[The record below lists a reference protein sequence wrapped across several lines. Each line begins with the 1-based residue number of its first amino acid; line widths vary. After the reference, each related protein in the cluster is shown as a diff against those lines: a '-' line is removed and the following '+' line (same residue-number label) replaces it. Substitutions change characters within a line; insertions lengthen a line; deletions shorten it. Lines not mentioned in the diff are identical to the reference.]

1 MEYDDNASPFN
12 SIPPVV
18 VAVVL
23 LALGIEMVF
32 WAGTNGYIGGPS
44 AVGWRQEAVRD
55 YAIAA
60 PIFDWM
66 LENGRWPLEHVKRFV
81 TYAFVHQSFMQ
92 MVMFGVFTLAL
103 GKMVG
108 ELLGTIAFLAIFIL
122 SAICGALAFVLIA
135 PTTGPLLGGFP
146 AAYGLI
152 GAYTM
157 LLWTALAGTGDTQLK
172 AFSLIAILMGLQLV
186 FGLMFGLNT
195 YWIADLAGFFAGFLL
210 SFLVVPG
217 ALSRL
222 LDKLRQR

>member
-1 MEYDDNASPFN
+1 MDYDDNASPFN
-12 SIPPVV
+12 ALPPVV

-23 LALGIEMVF
+23 LAFGIELIFM
-32 WAGTNGYIGGPS
+32 AGMNGYIGGPG
-44 AVGWRQEAVRD
+44 AVGWRQQAVRD
-55 YAIAA
+55 YAITA

-66 LENGRWPLEHVKRFV
+66 LETGRWPLEHVKRFV

-92 MVMFGVFTLAL
+92 MIMFGVFTLAL

-108 ELLGTIAFLAIFIL
+108 EILGTFAFLAVFFL
-122 SAICGALAFVLIA
+122 SAIAGALVFVLFA

-172 AFSLIAILMGLQLV
+172 AFSLIAILMGIQLI
-186 FGLMFGLNT
+186 FGLLFGLNT
-195 YWIADLAGFFAGFLL
+195 YWIADLGGFAAGFFCSFLL
-210 SFLVVPG
+210 VPG
-217 ALSRL
+217 AIARL
-222 LDKLRQR
+222 VDKLRQR